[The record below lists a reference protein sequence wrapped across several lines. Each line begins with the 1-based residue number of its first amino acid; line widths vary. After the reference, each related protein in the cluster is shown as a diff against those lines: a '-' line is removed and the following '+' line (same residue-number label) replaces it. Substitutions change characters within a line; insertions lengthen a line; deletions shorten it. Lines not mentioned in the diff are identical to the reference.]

1 MIYPTSVE
9 DVNNALSSAELCN
22 GVFVINENKTCREI
36 LNRKALSMEP
46 SGAPDNNSRK
56 LL

>member
-9 DVNNALSSAELCN
+9 DVNNALSSAELCK
-22 GVFVINENKTCREI
+22 GVFVINENKTCRKI

>member
-9 DVNNALSSAELCN
+9 DVDNALSSAELCK
-22 GVFVINENKTCREI
+22 GVFVINENKSFRKI
-36 LNRKALSMEP
+36 INRKAPSMEP

>member
-9 DVNNALSSAELCN
+9 YVDNALSSAELCK
-22 GVFVINENKTCREI
+22 GVFVTNENKSFRKI
-36 LNRKALSMEP
+36 LNRKAPSMEP